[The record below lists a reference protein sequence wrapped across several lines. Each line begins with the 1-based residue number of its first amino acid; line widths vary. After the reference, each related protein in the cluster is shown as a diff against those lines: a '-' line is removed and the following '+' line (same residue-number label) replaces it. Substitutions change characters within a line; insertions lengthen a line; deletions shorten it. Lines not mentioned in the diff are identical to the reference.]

1 MKKMILDVV
10 MTIMMVLLMCLNFTG
25 LQIHEIMGIAIFFF
39 FLIHNFIN
47 FKWIK
52 AVTLNF
58 KKSTLKTKIMYI
70 INILLFISTSATVIT
85 GILISKTILTEI
97 KIPNTEFLNG
107 WHTSFAYWSLI
118 IIAVH
123 IGVHWK
129 SILNKLMTV
138 IKVSK
143 DNILIKI
150 VLRVIYIAIAI
161 SAIYSLIKGDFAN
174 KLIPFGKINSKDNN
188 TNSNINQA
196 SSTLVVDDSTDSGNT
211 DNNSTSN
218 TTSTS
223 SEAPT
228 ISEFLGNLHC
238 TGCGRHCL
246 LTSPQCNI
254 GVEYQTEKVAEYNE
268 TYGTNETYTST
279 SSKNLNGSMQQGT
292 RPEKPSGNFEN
303 RSNLANESFP
313 SGNTAPKESNQNSEL
328 ISTVSIMSFVVG
340 GTYYISEYVE
350 NRKNKNKN
358 KKNEI
363 SNEIES

>member
-10 MTIMMVLLMCLNFTG
+10 MTIMMVLLMCLNITG

-39 FLIHNFIN
+39 FMMHNFIN

-70 INILLFISTSATVIT
+70 INILLFISTSATAIT

-97 KIPNTEFLNG
+97 KIPNTEFLNS

-123 IGVHWK
+123 IGLHWK
-129 SILNKLMTV
+129 IILNKLMTV
-138 IKVSK
+138 FKLSK
-143 DNILIKI
+143 NNIITKI

-174 KLIPFGKINSKDNN
+174 KLIPFGKVNSKDNN
-188 TNSNINQA
+188 TNSNTNQ
-196 SSTLVVDDSTDSGNT
+196 SSNTLFVDNSEDSGNT
-211 DNNSTSN
+211 NNNEKSN
-218 TTSTS
+218 TTTTS

-246 LTSPQCNI
+246 LTSPKCNI

-268 TYGTNETYTST
+268 TYGTNETYTSS
-279 SSKNLNGSMQQGT
+279 SSKNSSRSMQQGT
-292 RPEKPSGNFEN
+292 RPEKPSENFES
-303 RSNLANESFP
+303 RSNLNNESFP
-313 SGNTAPKESNQNSEL
+313 DDNEGIKESNQESEL

-350 NRKNKNKN
+350 NRKNK
-358 KKNEI
+358 KKKE
-363 SNEIES
+363 